1 MGRMTIVSGASNF
14 CQPSS
19 GVATSAG
26 RRYLCAMKSFTRLLR
41 YLLRY
46 QRGLWLSMLS
56 NILTA
61 LFTVV
66 SIPMLIP
73 FFRILF
79 EKEAPAIPA
88 PKGGFSMTNANEY
101 FTYWFGELIG
111 RYGKE
116 GALGYVCIAIVA
128 VYLLRNLFRY
138 LALYYMAP
146 VRNGVIRDLR
156 NELFEQV
163 LALPLAFFGNER
175 KGDLMARLTSDVQE
189 VESSIL
195 NMLEAIF
202 REPLIIIGAL
212 GFMLYVSP
220 SLTVF
225 VFGLILFTGVVIG
238 GLGRRL
244 KRASAAVQQKLG
256 QLISITEEG
265 LGGLRIIKGFAAED
279 YQRRKFGDTNNEY
292 RRLLTSTLRRRD
304 LASPLSEFLGIATVA
319 LLLWYGSRQVFSGLM
334 AAETFITFIFA
345 FYNVID
351 PAKNLSKAVSN
362 IQRGIG
368 AFQRVEV
375 LLDAP
380 NTLPEPPNARP
391 IAAFREAIDFQNV
404 SFRYPSNE
412 GPVLSGINLHIPKGK
427 VVALVGASGAGK
439 STLVDLIPRFYDVA
453 EGSIVIDGVD
463 VRQYRLADLRR
474 LLGIVSQEAILFNDT
489 IYNNIVFG
497 LPDATPED
505 VERAARIA
513 HAHDFIMATEAGY
526 QTNIGDRGSKLS
538 GGQRQR
544 LTIARAVLRNPP
556 ILILDEATSAL
567 DSESEKL
574 VQQALEALMQG
585 RTALVIAHRLSTVQ
599 HADEIIVLR
608 EGRIVERGAHAQLL
622 GQGGE
627 YQKLVALQGLS

>member
-1 MGRMTIVSGASNF
+1 
-14 CQPSS
+14 
-19 GVATSAG
+19 
-26 RRYLCAMKSFTRLLR
+26 MKSFYRLLS

-46 QRGLWLSMLS
+46 QRGLWMSMLS
-56 NILTA
+56 NVLTA

-73 FFRILF
+73 FFSILF
-79 EKEAPAIPA
+79 EKEPPVVPA
-88 PKGGFSMTNANEY
+88 PPGGFSLSQANDY
-101 FTYWFGELIG
+101 FAYIFSQLILDQ
-111 RYGKE
+111 GKE
-116 GALGYVCIAIVA
+116 GALALVCTAIVV

-138 LALYYMAP
+138 LALYFMAP

-156 NELFEQV
+156 AELFEQV
-163 LALPLAFFGNER
+163 LVLPLAFFGNER

-212 GFMLYVSP
+212 GFMIYVSP
-220 SLTVF
+220 NLTVF
-225 VFGLILFTGVVIG
+225 VFLLIIFTAVVIG
-238 GLGRRL
+238 GIGRRL
-244 KRASAAVQQKLG
+244 KRASTEVQNKLG
-256 QLISITEEG
+256 HLISITEEG

-279 YQRRKFGDTNNEY
+279 YQRHKFAHTNDEY
-292 RRLLTSTLRRRD
+292 RKLLTGMLRRRD

-319 LLLWYGSRQVFSGLM
+319 VLLWYGSSQVFSGALS
-334 AAETFITFIFA
+334 AETFITFIFA

-368 AFQRVEV
+368 AFQRVES

-380 NTLPEPPNARP
+380 NTLPEAPDALP
-391 IAAFREAIDFQNV
+391 IADFSQSIV
-404 SFRYPSNE
+404 FDRISFNYPSSE
-412 GPVLSGINLHIPKGK
+412 GPVLSDIELSIPKGK

-439 STLVDLIPRFYDVA
+439 STLVDLLPRFYDVTA
-453 EGSIVIDGVD
+453 GTIRIDGTD
-463 VRQYRLADLRR
+463 IRRYRLNDLRR
-474 LLGIVSQEAILFNDT
+474 LMGIVSQEAILFNDS

-497 LPDATPED
+497 LPGVSRTQ
-505 VERAARIA
+505 VEEAARVA
-513 HAHDFIMATEAGY
+513 HAHDFIMATENGY
-526 QTNIGDRGSKLS
+526 DTNIGDRGSKLS

-544 LTIARAVLRNPP
+544 LTIARAILRNPR

-574 VQQALEALMQG
+574 VQQALEALMLG
-585 RTALVIAHRLSTVQ
+585 RTAIVIAHRLSTVQ
-599 HADEIIVLR
+599 HADEIIVMR
-608 EGRIVERGAHAQLL
+608 QGRIVERGTHSELFQL
-622 GQGGE
+622 GGE